1 MTVSSTYNRLTSS
14 EERLEVQLRGYMQ
27 QDLVNK
33 IIEWKRSN
41 LSHVDNYERFLYELF
56 PENIKTETKETKA
69 DSEKRRMARR
79 QSSFSGKHVIWID
92 HRVDNNEWKEMF
104 AQVQA
109 DDEIKALGLPPG
121 LEDDGDDL
129 LCNANSNDH
138 QEVKITASELDTMSV
153 WGKAKL
159 AWQLGV
165 AEVGNIN
172 VASLSTVSANATAAV
187 TGLGSIGTNIG
198 ISQSASWSLPYSITL
213 SPINSDS
220 DSDSNS
226 NGSSDNRSRAHS
238 SSSGDGDTSDE
249 DVEDDS
255 FNVREIRELVIAF
268 YTHHNPTKLGNV
280 DQIMAKYAGKET
292 QLVKN
297 WEKKYGTNVREQQ
310 WFHDLRSQQREL
322 ST

>member
-14 EERLEVQLRGYMQ
+14 EERLEVQLRAYMQ

-56 PENIKTETKETKA
+56 PENIKTETKEAKA

-129 LCNANSNDH
+129 LCNAIATTTTKLRSLHLNSI
-138 QEVKITASELDTMSV
+138 QCQYG
-153 WGKAKL
+153 GKQNL
-159 AWQLGV
+159 
-165 AEVGNIN
+165 
-172 VASLSTVSANATAAV
+172 
-187 TGLGSIGTNIG
+187 LGS
-198 ISQSASWSLPYSITL
+198 
-213 SPINSDS
+213 
-220 DSDSNS
+220 
-226 NGSSDNRSRAHS
+226 
-238 SSSGDGDTSDE
+238 
-249 DVEDDS
+249 
-255 FNVREIRELVIAF
+255 LV
-268 YTHHNPTKLGNV
+268 L
-280 DQIMAKYAGKET
+280 
-292 QLVKN
+292 
-297 WEKKYGTNVREQQ
+297 
-310 WFHDLRSQQREL
+310 QR
-322 ST
+322 